1 LKETGTPQ
9 EIFTKIRQSIADSG
23 SRNFDELYLSLFE
36 KVSEYAPKQ
45 ESEVILT
52 IAEYSFQN
60 SMVVNKE
67 ITFMACVARILQ
79 II

>member
-1 LKETGTPQ
+1 
-9 EIFTKIRQSIADSG
+9 
-23 SRNFDELYLSLFE
+23 LYLSLFE